1 MLSGFVTLQT
11 TYKEA
16 KTGCSRTPT
25 RPVCTRCLVW
35 LTDTPCCHQYHRGL
49 LWLVGKIL
57 ENNQNMPLSFAV
69 HQHHPSSRTVTC
81 THTQWERFSLHHL
94 CSSFCSFKREI
105 RRLSERERGKFGEE
119 SAFSGKIYFR
129 VCLSVCLCEWWENA
143 LPTTVVRGCIAHGS
157 EVRKCCHQLVRWWE
171 RCSDA
176 WHSFR
181 RECSLLGR
189 EEVQVDVMA
198 LVDGWYDGSG
208 RVTVFDFVLKY

>member
-49 LWLVGKIL
+49 LWEVGKIL

-81 THTQWERFSLHHL
+81 THTHTQWERFSLHHL

-129 VCLSVCLCEWWENA
+129 VCFCLFACVSGERTRCQRPLLGVALHTEVRWENVA
-143 LPTTVVRGCIAHGS
+143 ISWWDGENDVLMHG
-157 EVRKCCHQLVRWWE
+157 
-171 RCSDA
+171 
-176 WHSFR
+176 
-181 RECSLLGR
+181 
-189 EEVQVDVMA
+189 
-198 LVDGWYDGSG
+198 
-208 RVTVFDFVLKY
+208 TVFVVSALFWVGRRCK